1 MNIDFLEALE
11 EMARERGI
19 DREAAYEAMEKGIAA
34 AYLAEYGG
42 EEPPEVHIDRRSGE
56 IYVNGKP
63 FDLARLGRI
72 ATRKAENVFR
82 QEILRRRREVL
93 YEMYSA
99 RIGEII
105 NGSVHRFEG
114 RNVWLNLGEAE
125 ALLPES
131 ERIPGER
138 YIPGRRL
145 RAYLYQVEKTQGD
158 PRIYVSRAHPQFV
171 AKLLELEVP
180 EIEQGLLEVVR
191 VARAPGVRAK
201 VLMRA
206 LDPRIDPVGT
216 CVGAGGVR
224 IRAVSREL
232 AGEKVDI
239 VRWSE
244 DPVELIKGSL
254 APATVLDVQVD
265 EGEKRAL
272 VTVPKA
278 ELSLA
283 IGRDGHNVA
292 LAAKLTGYDLEIR
305 SPSGEDS
312 PTD

>member
-34 AYLAEYGG
+34 AWLVEYGG
-42 EEPPEVHIDRRSGE
+42 EEPPEVHVDRRSGD

-63 FDLARLGRI
+63 FDLASLGRI
-72 ATRKAENVFR
+72 ATRRAENVFR
-82 QEILRRRREVL
+82 QEILRRRREAL
-93 YEMYSA
+93 YDMYSS

-114 RNVWLNLGEAE
+114 RNVWINLGEVE
-125 ALLPES
+125 ALLPEG

-138 YIPGRRL
+138 YITGRRL
-145 RAYLYQVEKTQGD
+145 RAYLYEVEKTQGD

-180 EIEQGLLEVVR
+180 ELEQGLLEIVK
-191 VARAPGVRAK
+191 VARVPGVRSK
-201 VLMRA
+201 VLLRA

-239 VRWSE
+239 IRWSE
-244 DPVELIKGSL
+244 DVKDIIRGGL
-254 APATVLDVQVD
+254 APASVLDIEVD
-265 EGEKRAL
+265 QKAKRA
-272 VTVPKA
+272 VVSVPA
-278 ELSLA
+278 SEMSLA
-283 IGRDGHNVA
+283 IGRDGHNVE
-292 LAAKLTGYDLEIR
+292 LAAKVSGYDIEIR
-305 SPSGEDS
+305 SPTGEEPAQS
-312 PTD
+312 

>member
-19 DREAAYEAMEKGIAA
+19 DREAAYEAMEKGIAVA
-34 AYLAEYGG
+34 WQTEFGG
-42 EEPPEVHIDRRSGE
+42 DEPPEVHIDRRSGD

-63 FDLARLGRI
+63 FNLSSLGRI

-82 QEILRRRREVL
+82 QEILRRRREAL
-93 YEMYSA
+93 YDMYSA

-114 RNVWLNLGEAE
+114 RNVWINLGEVE
-125 ALLPES
+125 ALLPEE

-138 YIPGRRL
+138 YIAGRRL
-145 RAYLYQVEKTQGD
+145 RAYLYRVEKTQGD

-180 EIEQGLLEVVR
+180 EIEQGLLEIVR
-191 VARAPGVRAK
+191 VARVPGVRSK
-201 VLMRA
+201 VALRA

-239 VRWSE
+239 IRWSE
-244 DPVELIKGSL
+244 DIRDVIRGSL
-254 APATVLDVQVD
+254 APASVLSI
-265 EGEKRAL
+265 ELSEKDKKAT
-272 VTVPKA
+272 VTVPA
-278 ELSLA
+278 SEMSLA
-283 IGRDGHNVA
+283 IGREGHNVE
-292 LAAKLTGYDLEIR
+292 LAAKVTGYDIEIR
-305 SPSGEDS
+305 SPTGEDS
-312 PTD
+312 NQS